1 MAFYFLRKSKFLK
14 NKRLIM
20 FYCDSFIDKLEKGI
34 DVIPFKSEL
43 MTAISKD
50 IDSYESEIASYTEKT
65 DNFKEIAM
73 RTVSDVAFNLIQS
86 GKYHL
91 MGRFNSVGPGAYAA
105 YIHKKAVK
113 EFLDAGYIT
122 QEDYD
127 EDLLALRDAINQRL

>member
-14 NKRLIM
+14 NKRLLL
-20 FYCDSFIDKLEKGI
+20 FYCDSFIDKLEKDI
-34 DVIPFKSEL
+34 TVESYNAEL
-43 MTAISKD
+43 MKAISND
-50 IDSYESEIASYTEKT
+50 IDKYESDIATYSEKT
-65 DNFKEIAM
+65 DDFKEIAM
-73 RTVSDVAFNLIQS
+73 KTVSDVAFTLIET

-91 MGRFNSVGPGAYAA
+91 MGHFNAVGPGGYAS